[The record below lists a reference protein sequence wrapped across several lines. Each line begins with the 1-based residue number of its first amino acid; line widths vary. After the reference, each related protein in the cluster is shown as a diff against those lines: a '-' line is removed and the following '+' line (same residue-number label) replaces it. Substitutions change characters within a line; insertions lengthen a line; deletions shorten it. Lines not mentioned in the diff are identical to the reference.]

1 MYNCIICR
9 YHEIATKGNNRG
21 MFERCLVENVRHLLE
36 ELPGMK
42 VLRVR
47 GRVRVERADKAPFS
61 QDELQVIKRQL
72 RKCFGLESFSPAV
85 ITEVDMEQ
93 IRPIASR
100 LATDAVNAFEGKP
113 AFRVRARRSNKRF
126 PLTSKEIEIDLV
138 SAVAQ
143 VTGEDKFT
151 IDLSNADITLGCEV
165 RDEFAVLYM
174 ESISSP
180 GGLPVGCNPRVMTLL
195 SGGIDS
201 PVAAWLIMK
210 RGSPCDFITF
220 HSAPY
225 TPPETVEKVQ
235 RVAAKLNE
243 YQLRGT
249 LCIANLSEFQKAVR
263 DNCKEKFRTVLY
275 RRAMMRI
282 AEIAARHRRCH
293 ALVTG
298 DSLGQVASQ
307 TVPNMYSVGKA
318 VDMLVLRP
326 LVGSDKLE
334 CIRLAEEIGTFD
346 ISNVQVP
353 DSCTVFAPSSPCTA
367 SEPEVLE
374 QEEGKIPDYWEILEK
389 IAGNLEEWA

>member
-1 MYNCIICR
+1 
-9 YHEIATKGNNRG
+9 
-21 MFERCLVENVRHLLE
+21 MFERCLADNVKHLLKDVPE
-36 ELPGMK
+36 AR
-42 VLRVR
+42 VSRVR
-47 GRVRVERADKAPFS
+47 GRVRVELADKAPFS
-61 QDELQVIKRQL
+61 ADQL
-72 RKCFGLESFSPAV
+72 EIIRKQLSKCFGLESFSPAV
-85 ITEVDMEQ
+85 ITEVDMEK
-93 IRPIASR
+93 IRPLAVELAAGAIAEKSNGEK
-100 LATDAVNAFEGKP
+100 TVS
-113 AFRVRARRSNKRF
+113 FRVRARRSNKRF
-126 PLTSKEIEIDLV
+126 PLSSKEIEIDLV
-138 SAVAQ
+138 TAVAAR
-143 VTGEDKFT
+143 TGENRFT
-151 IDLSNADITLGCEV
+151 IDLSNADVTLGCEI

-174 ESISSP
+174 ESFPAP

-201 PVAAWLIMK
+201 PVAAWMIMK
-210 RGSPCDFITF
+210 RGSPCDYITF

-235 RVAAKLNE
+235 QVAAKLNE

-249 LCIANLSEFQKAVR
+249 LCIANLSKFQKEVR
-263 DNCKEKFRTVLY
+263 DKCKERFRTLLY

-282 AEIAARHRRCH
+282 AEMAARRRRCH

-353 DSCTVFAPSSPCTA
+353 DSCTVFAPSSPCTS
-367 SEPEVLE
+367 SEPEELE
-374 QEEGKIPDYWEILEK
+374 YEEAKISDYWQILEK
-389 IAGNLEEWA
+389 IVSNMEEWT